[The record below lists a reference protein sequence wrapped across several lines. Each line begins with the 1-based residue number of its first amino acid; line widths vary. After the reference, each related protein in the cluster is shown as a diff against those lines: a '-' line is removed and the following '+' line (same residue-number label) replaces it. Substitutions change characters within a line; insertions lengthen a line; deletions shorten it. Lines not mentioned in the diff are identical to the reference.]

1 MRKDWRRLFA
11 GAAFAAALAVGAG
24 TPLPAAAAASAAA
37 ATKTGAAGQAPAA
50 PVFVARP
57 SFAAELPAA
66 VNERA
71 AAEVCFI
78 VADPLSEPIVAEETP
93 PESVPVLGAA
103 EASEEQMAAF
113 VRRRNPQP
121 KLACSVE
128 EIVRLYYE
136 EAGAEGVRA
145 DIALCQ
151 ALKETGFFAYGGD
164 VLPGQNNYCGLGAT
178 GNKVKGAH
186 FPTPR
191 EGVRAHIQHLMAY
204 ATTRRPAA
212 PLVDPRYDLVRIYR
226 PDIYG
231 KIVHWTG
238 LNGVW
243 AVPGTSY
250 GQDIL
255 LLFREATSPDAS
267 DASLAFAEKK
277 LRARADA
284 AAYVYRA
291 IVLGKRGEHEKAA
304 ADLDKAL
311 ALSPKNAA
319 ALYDR
324 ALLFAAQG
332 DEERAQH
339 DLEALVKAH
348 PDFAYGWYN
357 LGVQNLRAGR
367 NAAAVRDFER
377 VLALVPQSANAQSNI
392 GVALVRE
399 KRYEEAWRAFAQ
411 AAEINTTNPTVLMNQ
426 VVFAA
431 CLQEQARRLGSTDK
445 MRSPRFAQMRCIY
458 RGQRQ
463 PIMRRASHLHSWD
476 VFAYEPLPNRL
487 RPSDL
492 ALGRLSKETNRR
504 RSGATSR
511 ICRRRED
518 SADV

>member
-1 MRKDWRRLFA
+1 MR
-11 GAAFAAALAVGAG
+11 
-24 TPLPAAAAASAAA
+24 
-37 ATKTGAAGQAPAA
+37 
-50 PVFVARP
+50 
-57 SFAAELPAA
+57 
-66 VNERA
+66 
-71 AAEVCFI
+71 FI

-231 KIVHWTG
+231 KIAHWTG

-399 KRYEEAWRAFAQ
+399 KRYEEAWRAFAR
-411 AAEINTTNPTVLMNQ
+411 AAAINTTNPTVLMNQ
-426 VVFAA
+426 IVFAA
-431 CLQEQARRLGSTDK
+431 CLQEQASESA
-445 MRSPRFAQMRCIY
+445 MR
-458 RGQRQ
+458 
-463 PIMRRASHLHSWD
+463 H
-476 VFAYEPLPNRL
+476 
-487 RPSDL
+487 
-492 ALGRLSKETNRR
+492 
-504 RSGATSR
+504 GA
-511 ICRRRED
+511 
-518 SADV
+518 

>member
-11 GAAFAAALAVGAG
+11 GAAFAFALAVGAG
-24 TPLPAAAAASAAA
+24 TPLPAAAASSAAA
-37 ATKTGAAGQAPAA
+37 ATKTGAAGQTPAA

-71 AAEVCFI
+71 AAEVRFV
-78 VADPLSEPIVAEETP
+78 VADPLSEPIVAEEAP

-113 VRRRNPQP
+113 IRRRNPQP

-128 EIVRLYYE
+128 EIVHLYYE

-151 ALKETGFFAYGGD
+151 ALKETGFFGYGGD
-164 VLPGQNNYCGLGAT
+164 VLPWQNNYCGLGAT

-186 FPTPR
+186 FPAPR

-231 KIVHWTG
+231 KIAHWTG

-431 CLQEQARRLGSTDK
+431 CLQEQAGESA
-445 MRSPRFAQMRCIY
+445 MR
-458 RGQRQ
+458 
-463 PIMRRASHLHSWD
+463 H
-476 VFAYEPLPNRL
+476 
-487 RPSDL
+487 
-492 ALGRLSKETNRR
+492 
-504 RSGATSR
+504 GA
-511 ICRRRED
+511 
-518 SADV
+518 